1 MRNPVAQLRGR
12 HHWRSIVFKHILIPT
27 DGSELAT
34 LAVDKGMAL
43 AASIGAAVTVVT
55 VTEPFHVFSPASA
68 QVESSRASYE
78 GDARAYAEK
87 VLATAREK
95 AAATGVSVETHHKWH
110 DSPYQAIIETAVDKG
125 CDLIAM
131 ASHGR
136 RGMAAV
142 VMGSQATKL
151 LTHTKIP
158 VLVYR

>member
-1 MRNPVAQLRGR
+1 MRNPVAQSRGR

-34 LAVDKGMAL
+34 QAVDKGMAL
-43 AASIGAAVTVVT
+43 AASIGASVTVVT
-55 VTEPFHVFSPASA
+55 VTEPFQILSA
-68 QVESSRASYE
+68 NAMQVESTRASYD

-95 AAATGVSVETHHKWH
+95 AAAAGVSVETHHKWH
-110 DSPYQAIIETAVDKG
+110 DSPYEAIIDTALAEG

-142 VMGSQATKL
+142 VMGSQATKI
-151 LTHTKIP
+151 LTHSKIP

>member
-1 MRNPVAQLRGR
+1 M
-12 HHWRSIVFKHILIPT
+12 FKHILIPT

-34 LAVDKGMAL
+34 QAVDKGMAL

-55 VTEPFHVFSPASA
+55 VTEPFHILSA
-68 QVESSRASYE
+68 DAMQVESSRASYDA
-78 GDARAYAEK
+78 DARAYADK
-87 VLATAREK
+87 VLAAARDK
-95 AAATGVSVETHHKWH
+95 AAAAGVRIETHHKWH
-110 DSPYQAIIETAVDKG
+110 DSPYQAIIDTALNEG
-125 CDLIAM
+125 CDLIAL

-151 LTHTKIP
+151 LTHSKIP

>member
-1 MRNPVAQLRGR
+1 MPPDPSSTEKPSRF
-12 HHWRSIVFKHILIPT
+12 RSST
-27 DGSELAT
+27 YQAADWYSRQ
-34 LAVDKGMAL
+34 AV
-43 AASIGAAVTVVT
+43 
-55 VTEPFHVFSPASA
+55 SPKSKMVRV

-87 VLATAREK
+87 VLATARDK
-95 AAATGVSVETHHKWH
+95 AAAAGVSVETHHKWH

-151 LTHTKIP
+151 LTHSKIP